1 MGDRM
6 EVAPGS
12 LSSPIV
18 NLEEPTL
25 EEMAQENL
33 KEGSVPEAPV

>member
-1 MGDRM
+1 VPPPYSD
-6 EVAPGS
+6 VT
-12 LSSPIV
+12 V